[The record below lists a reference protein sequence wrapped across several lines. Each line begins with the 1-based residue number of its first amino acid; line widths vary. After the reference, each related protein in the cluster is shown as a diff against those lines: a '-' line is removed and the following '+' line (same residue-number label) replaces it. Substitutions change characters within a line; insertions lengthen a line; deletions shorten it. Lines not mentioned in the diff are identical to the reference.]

1 MTLDVTLYQADIV
14 FDEKLGV
21 LQQNIVEANETM
33 VRLIDDGRAGQD
45 PLCSGGLPRQP
56 ALRDL
61 GERPRTARS
70 ACEVRRTVRAA
81 PSVPLSRL
89 SHTQCTVSR
98 GTAVDRWRSRR
109 ITGCR
114 DAVKGA
120 RFPSVPARYN
130 ADTGTH
136 VLIRPGYPKQATF
149 ILRVSDGP
157 DKGKTFVLDATTP
170 QRMLAGTSASCQ
182 ICLTDPSV
190 SRRHAAFDM
199 IDRRLR
205 LTDLGSSNGTYVN
218 GISIVEVVLDGGEF
232 VRMGQTTI
240 HVQMQETESATIVSD
255 RTTFGR
261 VVGASDEMRRLYPL
275 CEKLAQSDV
284 PVLIEGE
291 TGCGKEVLAES
302 LHEMGP
308 RASGPFVV
316 FDCMAAPPNLLESAL
331 FGHEK
336 GAFTG
341 AVASRAGVFEQA
353 HHGTLL
359 IDEIGDLDISLQ
371 PKLLR
376 ALQRSEVQ
384 RIGGSK
390 VIKVDV
396 RVLAATRRNLDE
408 EVQAGRFRDDLYFR
422 LNVARIELP
431 PLRRRRGDIR
441 LLAQTFWD
449 TLGGSGRPIPP
460 DLMARLE
467 AYSWPGNVRELYNT
481 IARHLAL
488 GELAGDQI
496 GDGIRRPQ
504 PPAQEHGSAEAADFI
519 DQVVARA
526 LPLPEARQI
535 VMEEFERRY
544 LEHALMQHGGN
555 VTRAAAA
562 AGIARRYFHLLRAR
576 HTKPGG

>member
-1 MTLDVTLYQADIV
+1 M
-14 FDEKLGV
+14 
-21 LQQNIVEANETM
+21 
-33 VRLIDDGRAGQD
+33 
-45 PLCSGGLPRQP
+45 
-56 ALRDL
+56 
-61 GERPRTARS
+61 
-70 ACEVRRTVRAA
+70 
-81 PSVPLSRL
+81 
-89 SHTQCTVSR
+89 
-98 GTAVDRWRSRR
+98 
-109 ITGCR
+109 
-114 DAVKGA
+114 
-120 RFPSVPARYN
+120 
-130 ADTGTH
+130 
-136 VLIRPGYPKQATF
+136 
-149 ILRVSDGP
+149 LRVSDGP
-157 DKGKTFVLDATTP
+157 DKGQTFVLDASTP

-205 LTDLGSSNGTYVN
+205 LADLGSSNGTFVN
-218 GISIVEVVLDGGEF
+218 GIGIVEVFLDGGEF
-232 VRMGQTTI
+232 VRMGQTTF
-240 HVQMQETESATIVSD
+240 HVQMKEAESAATISD

-302 LHEMGP
+302 LHELGP
-308 RASGPFVV
+308 RASGPFIV
-316 FDCMAAPPNLLESAL
+316 FDCMAAPPSLLESAL

-336 GAFTG
+336 GAYTG
-341 AVASRAGVFEQA
+341 AVTSRAGVFEQA
-353 HHGTLL
+353 HRGTLL

-384 RIGGSK
+384 RIGGTK
-390 VIKVDV
+390 VTKVDV

-431 PLRRRRGDIR
+431 PLRRRRGDVR

-449 TLGGSGRPIPP
+449 TLGGKGRPIPAE
-460 DLMARLE
+460 LLARLE
-467 AYSWPGNVRELYNT
+467 AYAWPGNVRELYNT

-496 GDGIRRPQ
+496 GDGLRRTALAEDEERG
-504 PPAQEHGSAEAADFI
+504 AQAGDFI
-519 DQVVARA
+519 DEVVAKA
-526 LPLPEARQI
+526 LPLPEARQEI
-535 VMEEFERRY
+535 MEEFERRY
-544 LEHALMQHGGN
+544 LEHALELHGGN

-576 HTKPGG
+576 HAKPGT